1 MNSNTTTLNPGS
13 AGFRLDLANGFCLSI
28 QYGPGNYCENYTKA
42 LDDELEGT
50 TTMEVAIM
58 NADGNFVVLPHDV
71 AGHVPVSVLGSLIAS
86 VEAHDWEHV
95 CLLCGELGEPDY
107 SKFPLKLEN
116 GSYV

>member
-1 MNSNTTTLNPGS
+1 MNNNATTLVPGS
-13 AGFRLDLANGFCLSI
+13 AGFHLDLANGFTLSI
-28 QYGPGNYCENYTKA
+28 QYGAGNYCDSYGKTFDGA
-42 LDDELEGT
+42 GTAST

-58 NADGNFVVLPHDV
+58 KGGEFVVLPHDV
-71 AGHVPVSVLGSLIAS
+71 AGYVPVSVLGSLIAS

-107 SKFPLKLEN
+107 SKFPQKQEN